1 MVADPSVVAHTVSVE
16 LLRSRDWLEDH
27 GAYVGGKT
35 DQYHVYCSFRILEKC
50 MFLLNFPQL
59 GWPGLDQAQRR
70 KPRNQ
75 HVLAANDSQRRIPWF
90 HSCLAPTTATQTWS
104 SISLQSCVNGPNSLQ
119 GLPLGTTLI
128 MIGICVDHSKC
139 RLFPTATV
147 DADFS
152 WICRLPL
159 GLLSGLMRQ

>member
-1 MVADPSVVAHTVSVE
+1 MVADPPVVAHTVSVE

-35 DQYHVYCSFRILEKC
+35 DHYHVYCSFRILEKC
-50 MFLLNFPQL
+50 MFLLNFSQL

-90 HSCLAPTTATQTWS
+90 HSWLVT
-104 SISLQSCVNGPNSLQ
+104 CVVPF
-119 GLPLGTTLI
+119 
-128 MIGICVDHSKC
+128 
-139 RLFPTATV
+139 RLF
-147 DADFS
+147 S
-152 WICRLPL
+152 NKGCLPMT
-159 GLLSGLMRQ
+159 LLEYLNLVEWT